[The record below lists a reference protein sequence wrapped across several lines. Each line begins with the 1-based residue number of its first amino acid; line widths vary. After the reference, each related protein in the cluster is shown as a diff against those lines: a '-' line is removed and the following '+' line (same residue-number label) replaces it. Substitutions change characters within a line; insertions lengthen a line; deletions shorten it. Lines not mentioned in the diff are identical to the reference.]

1 MLGELP
7 IAIISRLRS
16 RRGLIRAA
24 MEGSSR
30 SICLN
35 LRREAESAIVVAIT
49 TTTTII
55 LIVVIVIDSSIIIAA
70 IAIVVVVV
78 VAASDMAV
86 LEREVGVANG
96 LKMRVAGDNAVASVG
111 EASPA
116 SSAAAERRTGR
127 HGGGDAVERERGTG
141 ERAM

>member
-55 LIVVIVIDSSIIIAA
+55 LIVVIVIDSSTIIAA
-70 IAIVVVVV
+70 IAIVVVV
-78 VAASDMAV
+78 ASDMAV

-96 LKMRVAGDNAVASVG
+96 LKMGVAGDDAVASVV

-116 SSAAAERRTGR
+116 SSAAAERSTGR
-127 HGGGDAVERERGTG
+127 HSGGDAVERERGTR

>member
-1 MLGELP
+1 MLAELP

-70 IAIVVVVV
+70 IAIVVVV
-78 VAASDMAV
+78 ASDMAV
-86 LEREVGVANG
+86 LERKVGVANG
-96 LKMRVAGDNAVASVG
+96 LKMQVAGDDAVASVV

-116 SSAAAERRTGR
+116 SSAAAERSTGR
-127 HGGGDAVERERGTG
+127 HSGGDAVERERGTR

>member
-1 MLGELP
+1 MLAELP

-16 RRGLIRAA
+16 WRGLIRAA

-55 LIVVIVIDSSIIIAA
+55 LIVVIVIDSSTIIAA
-70 IAIVVVVV
+70 IAIVVVV
-78 VAASDMAV
+78 ASDMAV

-96 LKMRVAGDNAVASVG
+96 LKMGVAGDDAVASVV

-116 SSAAAERRTGR
+116 SSAAAERSTGR
-127 HGGGDAVERERGTG
+127 HSGGDAVERERGTR

>member
-70 IAIVVVVV
+70 IAIAVVV
-78 VAASDMAV
+78 VASEMAV

-96 LKMRVAGDNAVASVG
+96 LKMRVAGDDAVASVG

-127 HGGGDAVERERGTG
+127 HGGGDAVKRERGTS

>member
-30 SICLN
+30 SIRLN
-35 LRREAESAIVVAIT
+35 LRLEAESAIVVT
-49 TTTTII
+49 TATTII
-55 LIVVIVIDSSIIIAA
+55 LIVVIIMDSSIIVAA
-70 IAIVVVVV
+70 IAIVAV
-78 VAASDMAV
+78 VASATAI

-96 LKMRVAGDNAVASVG
+96 LKMRVAGDDAVAVVG

-116 SSAAAERRTGR
+116 SSATAERRTGG
-127 HGGGDAVERERGTG
+127 HGGGDAVERERGTR

>member
-30 SICLN
+30 SIRLN
-35 LRREAESAIVVAIT
+35 LRLEAESAIVVAIT

-55 LIVVIVIDSSIIIAA
+55 LIVVIIMDSSIIVAA
-70 IAIVVVVV
+70 IAIVAV
-78 VAASDMAV
+78 VASATAI

-96 LKMRVAGDNAVASVG
+96 LKMRVAGDDAVAVVG

-116 SSAAAERRTGR
+116 SSATAERRTGG
-127 HGGGDAVERERGTG
+127 HGGGDAAERERGTR

>member
-30 SICLN
+30 SIRLN
-35 LRREAESAIVVAIT
+35 LRLEAESAIVVT
-49 TTTTII
+49 TATTII
-55 LIVVIVIDSSIIIAA
+55 LIVVIIMDSSIIVAA
-70 IAIVVVVV
+70 IAIVAV
-78 VAASDMAV
+78 VASATAI

-96 LKMRVAGDNAVASVG
+96 LKMRVAGDDAVAVVG

-116 SSAAAERRTGR
+116 SSATAERRTGG
-127 HGGGDAVERERGTG
+127 HGGGDAAERERGTR

>member
-78 VAASDMAV
+78 ASDMAV

-96 LKMRVAGDNAVASVG
+96 LKMGVAGDDAVASVV

-116 SSAAAERRTGR
+116 SSAAAERSTGR
-127 HGGGDAVERERGTG
+127 HSGGDAVERERGTR